1 MSFHIQGSELRSVC
15 VFGAREKLSLTARV
29 SEKDLK
35 RNINDGDAPGVWRN
49 VILKARTF
57 LRDRWSGVVGCKSN
71 QPTNGNDAES

>member
-57 LRDRWSGVVGCKSN
+57 LRDR
-71 QPTNGNDAES
+71 